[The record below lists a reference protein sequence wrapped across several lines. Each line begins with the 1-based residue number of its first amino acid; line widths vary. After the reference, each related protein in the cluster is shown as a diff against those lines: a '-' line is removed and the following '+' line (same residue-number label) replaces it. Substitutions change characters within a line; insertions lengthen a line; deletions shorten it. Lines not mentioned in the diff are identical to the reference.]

1 MSKVKEEI
9 VKPYSIRK
17 MPVSFKDRLREQA
30 AHETRVHREHGG
42 NLVTM
47 EALAL
52 ECMNDGLK
60 RREAKWKAVK

>member
-1 MSKVKEEI
+1 MSKGKEET

-30 AHETRVHREHGG
+30 ALETRVHRENGG
-42 NLVTM
+42 GIKTM

-60 RREAKWKAVK
+60 RREAAWRKLK